1 MIVETSAL
9 LAIALGEPERRAF
22 LERIAEA
29 SRPMILATS
38 VLEAVLAVCRQKDV
52 RPREAYEI
60 IVALTEELRVSIV
73 AFYPDMLPLAVEA
86 RRRYGSGK
94 NRLNMGDCL
103 AYAAARHYRGE
114 LLYKGDDFALTDVNA
129 HLGRG

>member
-9 LAIALGEPERRAF
+9 MAIALGEPERQAF

-38 VLEAVLAVCRQKDV
+38 VLEAVLAVCRRKGI

-60 IVALTEELRVSIV
+60 IVELAEELRISIV
-73 AFYPDMLPLAVEA
+73 GFYPDMLPLAIDA
-86 RRRYGSGK
+86 RRRYGAGK
-94 NRLNMGDCL
+94 NRLNMGECL
-103 AYAAARHYRGE
+103 AYAAARHYRAE

-129 HLGRG
+129 HVGRG

>member
-9 LAIALGEPERRAF
+9 LAIAFGEPERQAF

-38 VLEAVLAVCRQKDV
+38 LLEAVLAVCRQKDV

-60 IVALTEELRVSIV
+60 VADLVDELRISIV
-73 AFYPDMLPLAVEA
+73 GFYPDMLPLAVDA

-94 NRLNMGDCL
+94 NRLDMGDCL
-103 AYAAARHYRGE
+103 AYAAARHYRAE

-129 HLGRG
+129 HVGRG